1 MDTSISFEVQF
12 RELEAWLS
20 ERIKFFEDEQMSKGK
35 ALRDYNL
42 YLKFKQ
48 ETSSKQDSYDKLCAQ
63 LKMSSQTMEGKE
75 AALTSIETKW
85 QKIGAQVVKNCRTA
99 KYPGNFGLHNILLRY
114 HYISSLFLLG
124 KALAMVIRHS
134 TSR

>member
-1 MDTSISFEVQF
+1 MQTLDPSVSFEVQF
-12 RELEAWLS
+12 KELEAWLS

-35 ALRDYNL
+35 ALKDYNL

-48 ETSSKQDSYDKLCAQ
+48 ETSSKQEAYDKLCAH

-85 QKIGAQVVKNCRTA
+85 QKIGAQVSWTQEIQNLQNKSINQSEKN
-99 KYPGNFGLHNILLRY
+99 P
-114 HYISSLFLLG
+114 LFL
-124 KALAMVIRHS
+124 
-134 TSR
+134 

>member
-85 QKIGAQVVKNCRTA
+85 QKIGAQVAKNSRTA
-99 KYPGNFGLHNILLRY
+99 NHPGNFCLV
-114 HYISSLFLLG
+114 YIIFC
-124 KALAMVIRHS
+124 
-134 TSR
+134 